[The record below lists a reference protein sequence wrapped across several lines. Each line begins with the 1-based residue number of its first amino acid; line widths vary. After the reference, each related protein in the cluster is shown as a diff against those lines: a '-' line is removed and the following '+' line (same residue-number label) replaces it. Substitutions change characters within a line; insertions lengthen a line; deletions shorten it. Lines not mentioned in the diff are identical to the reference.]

1 MGVYFRKKKKDKC
14 RKWWM
19 TFTRNGRR
27 VQECTYQTTRRGAL
41 DYYYKRVSEI
51 RSKTNSWQGDVRFH
65 EFAPI
70 YLERYARPNKL
81 SWKCSDESYLRQLN
95 GYFGNYYLSK
105 ITQAMIDD
113 WVAKAR
119 ATKLRLTKEGKP
131 QYLSPATVNRK
142 LACLKTLFN
151 KAIEWGYLEVSP
163 CARVKKLK
171 EDNQRTRFLKKEE
184 IERFLAHSSLELQE
198 IFTILIHTGM
208 RKGELQKLKWADLD
222 FNRGLIGLFQ
232 TKSGKIRY
240 IPMTEAVKAALLK
253 RRIKKQSETWVFP
266 GDSGKPFNFR
276 KAFETARK
284 KAGLNDLRVHDLRHT
299 FASHL
304 CMSGADIMT
313 VKELLGH
320 SSLKMTERYSHLT
333 DYHKAQA
340 VAMLEKSLP
349 FATTVL
355 LAGKQGQTQEFDKIV
370 SSLKSNK

>member
-1 MGVYFRKKKKDKC
+1 
-14 RKWWM
+14 M

-27 VQECTYQTTRRGAL
+27 VQECTYQFTKRAAL
-41 DYYYKRVSEI
+41 EQYYKRVSEI
-51 RSKTNSWQGDVRFH
+51 HSKKNSWQGEIRFR
-65 EFAPI
+65 EFATI
-70 YLERYARPNKL
+70 YLDRYAKVNKL
-81 SWKCSDESYLRQLN
+81 SWEHSDESYLRQLN
-95 GYFGNYYLSK
+95 GYFGDYSISQ

-119 ATKLRLTKEGKP
+119 AARIRQKKGAKP
-131 QYLSPATVNRK
+131 KYLSPATVNRK

-151 KAIEWGYLEVSP
+151 KAIEWGYLEISP
-163 CARVKKLK
+163 CARTKKLK
-171 EDNQRTRFLKKEE
+171 EDNQRTRFLTKEE
-184 IERFLAHSSLELQE
+184 IERFLAHSSLELRE

-208 RKGELQKLKWADLD
+208 RKGELQKLKWQDLD
-222 FNRGLIGLFQ
+222 FNKGLIGLFQ

-240 IPMTEAVKAALLK
+240 IPMSMAVKEALLK
-253 RRIKKQSETWVFP
+253 RRINKKSETWVFP
-266 GDSGKPFNFR
+266 GESGEPFNFR

-284 KAGLNDLRVHDLRHT
+284 NAGLNDLRVHDLRHT

-304 CMSGADIMT
+304 RMSGADLMT

-340 VAMLEKSLP
+340 VAKLEMALP

-355 LAGKQGQTQEFDKIV
+355 LDGNSGSVQEFEKIV
-370 SSLKSNK
+370 SSLESNQ

>member
-1 MGVYFRKKKKDKC
+1 
-14 RKWWM
+14 M

-349 FATTVL
+349 FASIL
-355 LAGKQGQTQEFDKIV
+355 LPAGKSGETQEFDKIV